1 MDYRQEAR
9 RFGKKRFGVKE
20 SDEQEDGE
28 DVSDSGSE
36 SDEFSEA
43 TNECLSEKSDWRRV
57 FSSSNPSSLGLKS
70 GRQEEGK
77 REERQVISFHATLT
91 SVEITHKVSST
102 LFLLFLFFHFF
113 LQS

>member
-36 SDEFSEA
+36 SDEFPEA

-77 REERQVISFHATLT
+77 IERQVISFHATLT

-102 LFLLFLFFHFF
+102 LFLLFLFLIF